1 MTEDP
6 LSRELTE
13 RLDNIAGIAARAQRI
28 AVLTGAG
35 VSAESGIPTFRDAQ
49 TGLWEKYDP
58 VMLASIDGF
67 FDDPALVW
75 KWYDERRQTM
85 KQVEPNPGHYALAEW
100 EANWRDAGRQFQ
112 LITQNIDD
120 LHGRAGSRDII
131 ELHGNIWYVRALD
144 AADDE
149 AFLLE
154 QCPLA
159 EHPPRDSEGRVLR
172 PHVVWFGEQL
182 DPLKI
187 QAAFDAASGCDFC
200 IVAGTSAVVFPAAAV
215 PYEARRNDAT
225 LIEVNPNATELT
237 RVANFALALPS
248 GVALPELWRRVQQQM
263 GSRPNEA
270 GV

>member
-1 MTEDP
+1 MTEQQ
-6 LSRELTE
+6 LSQEHTE
-13 RLDNIAGIAARAQRI
+13 QLDRIADIAARAQRI

-58 VMLASIDGF
+58 VMLASIEGF
-67 FDDPALVW
+67 TEDPALVW

-100 EANWRDAGRQFQ
+100 ESAWRDAGREFQ
-112 LITQNIDD
+112 LVTQNIDN

-144 AADDE
+144 ASIDE
-149 AFLLE
+149 AFLFE
-154 QCPLA
+154 QCPL
-159 EHPPRDSEGRVLR
+159 EECPPRDTQGRLLR

-187 QAAFDAASGCDFC
+187 QAAFDAASACDLC

-215 PYEARRNDAT
+215 PYEAKRNNAT
-225 LIEVNPNATELT
+225 LIEVNPNSTELT
-237 RVANFALALPS
+237 RFATYAIPLPS
-248 GVALPELWRRVQQQM
+248 GAGLPELWQRVQRRIS
-263 GSRPNEA
+263 GGEI
-270 GV
+270 